1 VSRLFRHGDLRL
13 YLLQS
18 LEDGPRHGYDVIRT
32 MEDRL
37 LGLYTPSAGTIYP
50 RLQSLEESGLVESE
64 EIDGRRTYRLTD
76 AGREELEDRRDEVE
90 ELQARLARSVGEL
103 SREIRDDVRQS
114 VRDLRQEIREA
125 AKDVRREERRVAKE
139 HRRVA
144 EEAARTVTNDARRA
158 VRSLQSDLQAFVS
171 DVSAAARHH
180 RLDAHRLSDL
190 REALNEARTIIV
202 DALEGRR
209 SRQTDEPFERGDLPP
224 HC

>member
-1 VSRLFRHGDLRL
+1 MSRRLFGHGDLRL

-18 LEDGPRHGYDVIRT
+18 LEDGPRHGYDLIRL

-50 RLQSLEESGLVESE
+50 RLQSLEDAGLVTSE
-64 EIDGRRTYRLTD
+64 EVDGRRTYRLTD
-76 AGREELEDRRDEVE
+76 AGRQELEDRRSEVE

-103 SREIRDDVRQS
+103 AKEIRDDVRES
-114 VRDLRQEIREA
+114 VRDLRQEIRA
-125 AKDVRREERRVAKE
+125 AVKDVRREERRVAKE
-139 HRRVA
+139 AKTVA
-144 EEAARTVTNDARRA
+144 YDTRRA

-180 RLDAHRLSDL
+180 RLDATRLSDL

-209 SRQTDEPFERGDLPP
+209 PYSGSSANYKGSGDEPPS
-224 HC
+224 

>member
-1 VSRLFRHGDLRL
+1 MSRRLFGHGDLRL

-18 LEDGPRHGYDVIRT
+18 LEDGPRHGYDLIRL

-50 RLQSLEESGLVESE
+50 RLQSLEDAGLVTSE
-64 EIDGRRTYRLTD
+64 EVDGRRTYRLTD
-76 AGREELEDRRDEVE
+76 AGREELEDRRNEVE

-103 SREIRDDVRQS
+103 AKEIRDDVRES
-114 VRDLRQEIREA
+114 VRDLRQEIRA
-125 AKDVRREERRVAKE
+125 AVKDVRREERRVAKE
-139 HRRVA
+139 AKTVA
-144 EEAARTVTNDARRA
+144 YDTRRA
-158 VRSLQSDLQAFVS
+158 VRSLQTDLQAFVS

-180 RLDAHRLSDL
+180 RLDATRLSDL

-209 SRQTDEPFERGDLPP
+209 PYTGNGSGDEPPS
-224 HC
+224 

>member
-1 VSRLFRHGDLRL
+1 MSRRLFGHGDLRL

-18 LEDGPRHGYDVIRT
+18 LEDGPRHGYDLIRL

-50 RLQSLEESGLVESE
+50 RLQSLEDAGLVTSE
-64 EIDGRRTYRLTD
+64 DVDGRRTYRLTD
-76 AGREELEDRRDEVE
+76 TGREELEHRRQEVD

-103 SREIRDDVRQS
+103 AKEIRDDVRAS
-114 VRDLRQEIREA
+114 VRDLRQEIRDA
-125 AKDVRREERRVAKE
+125 VKDVRREERRVAKE
-139 HRRVA
+139 AKVVA
-144 EEAARTVTNDARRA
+144 YDTRRA

-180 RLDAHRLSDL
+180 RLDATRLSDL
-190 REALNEARTIIV
+190 RDALNEARTIIV

-209 SRQTDEPFERGDLPP
+209 TYSGNGSDDAPP
-224 HC
+224 S

>member
-1 VSRLFRHGDLRL
+1 MSRRLFGHGDLRL

-18 LEDGPRHGYDVIRT
+18 LEDGARHGYDLIRL

-50 RLQSLEESGLVESE
+50 RLQSLEDAGLVTSE
-64 EIDGRRTYRLTD
+64 EVDGRRTYRLTD
-76 AGREELEDRRDEVE
+76 AGREELRERRHEVE

-103 SREIRDDVRQS
+103 AKEIRDDVRAS
-114 VRDLRQEIREA
+114 VRDLRQEIRDA
-125 AKDVRREERRVAKE
+125 VKDVRREERRVAKE
-139 HRRVA
+139 AKTVA
-144 EEAARTVTNDARRA
+144 FDTRRA

-180 RLDAHRLSDL
+180 RLDATRLSDL

-209 SRQTDEPFERGDLPP
+209 TYDNGNDDAPAS
-224 HC
+224 